1 MGCSWFT
8 YEGTLHEIKEGW
20 LLIPEY
26 AQEWAGTDKLKVKR
40 GGDYSDF
47 EMAETPH
54 EDKSLNFLDGHV
66 LIGVFIKLYNGENV
80 DVTLKDCYFKGH
92 KFPYDN
98 EPLEDLRSDGIFSHA
113 DYQYTPYSLKIT
125 KDDSLTY
132 ETCKYYSP
140 SGQNSFMS
148 EDDPDYEDEYEDY
161 TEEELENMQKTYNE
175 YWEYYFGHIQ

>member
-8 YEGTLHEIKEGW
+8 YAGTFEEIKHGW

-26 AQEWAGTDKLKVKR
+26 AQDWAGTDKLEIKC
-40 GGDYSDF
+40 GGEYSDF
-47 EMAETPH
+47 EMAKTPH
-54 EDKSLNFLDGHV
+54 KDKSLNFLDGHV
-66 LIGVFIKLYNGENV
+66 LIGVFIKLYNGENL
-80 DVTLKDCYFKGH
+80 DVKLKDCYFKEH
-92 KFPYDN
+92 DFPYDN
-98 EPLEDLRSDGIFSHA
+98 ETLEDLRSDGIFSHA

-161 TEEELENMQKTYNE
+161 TEEELKHLRETYNE
-175 YWEYYFGHIQ
+175 YWEYYFGNIK

>member
-8 YEGTLHEIKEGW
+8 YAGTLEEIKEGW

-26 AQEWAGTDKLKVKR
+26 AQEWAGTDKLEVIR
-40 GGDYSDF
+40 GGEYSDF

-54 EDKSLNFLDGHV
+54 DDKSLNFLDGDV
-66 LIGVFIKLYNGENV
+66 LIGVFIKLYNGEKV
-80 DVTLKDCYFKGH
+80 DVSLKDCYYK
-92 KFPYDN
+92 KYNFPYYN
-98 EPLEDLRSDGIFSHA
+98 KKLEDLRSDGIFSHA
-113 DYQYTPYSLKIT
+113 GCQYAPYSLKIT
-125 KDDSLTY
+125 KDEFLTY

-161 TEEELENMQKTYNE
+161 TEEELEHLQKTYNE
-175 YWEYYFGHIQ
+175 YWEYYFGNIK